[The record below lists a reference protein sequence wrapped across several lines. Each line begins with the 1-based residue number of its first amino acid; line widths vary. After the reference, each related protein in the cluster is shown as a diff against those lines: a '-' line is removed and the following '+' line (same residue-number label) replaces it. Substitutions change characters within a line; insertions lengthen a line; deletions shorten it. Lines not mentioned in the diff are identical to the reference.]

1 MSIIIKDNT
10 IAVVEESV
18 GNFNSIKNHVRE
30 NINGLSEHEIELIAN
45 YLSTSDSNNVIWNY
59 KKLLDF
65 YAEFPDAVL
74 KAV

>member
-30 NINGLSEHEIELIAN
+30 KVDG
-45 YLSTSDSNNVIWNY
+45 
-59 KKLLDF
+59 
-65 YAEFPDAVL
+65 
-74 KAV
+74 